1 MQVTLNS
8 KAFGQTE
15 LDCRSFH
22 GSASDHTKASVQT
35 NFSGATY
42 EQKTPDAKN
51 KRVEGW

>member
-8 KAFGQTE
+8 KAFGQIG
-15 LDCRSFH
+15 LDCGSVH
-22 GSASDHTKASVQT
+22 GSASDHTDASVQA

-51 KRVEGW
+51 KRVEGR